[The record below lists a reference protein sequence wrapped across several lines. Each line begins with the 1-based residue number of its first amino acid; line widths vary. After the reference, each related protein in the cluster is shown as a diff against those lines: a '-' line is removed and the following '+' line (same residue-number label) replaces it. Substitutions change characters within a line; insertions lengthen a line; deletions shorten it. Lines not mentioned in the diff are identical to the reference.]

1 MKFNK
6 DVALA
11 ALAIALFIGAHA
23 AVDALDRRDAEKV
36 AEKEA
41 PVYVVE
47 VSEPVD
53 MPHPIVP
60 KEEARARQ
68 TLAQA
73 FADDADDE
81 E

>member
-1 MKFNK
+1 M
-6 DVALA
+6 ALTKA
-11 ALAIALFIGAHA
+11 G
-23 AVDALDRRDAEKV
+23 D
-36 AEKEA
+36 
-41 PVYVVE
+41 
-47 VSEPVD
+47 
-53 MPHPIVP
+53 IVP